1 MHVIA
6 ALLFCTALS
15 FAQTIVSAEY
25 FWDTDPG
32 FGFGTPLTIVAD
44 DSVSTNAVLSPLAQ
58 SGFHTLFV
66 RYLDSTGRWSKSQG
80 RQYYYVPLANPATLD
95 SISQVSVKLNGSP
108 IHSLSLSPEDT
119 AQYVET
125 LETDTVSPGLHNI
138 SVSFATESG
147 RQSRA
152 QSSYLF
158 VFPPDTGWNNLKIVN
173 ADLTLND
180 IPIGTIDLPDS
191 SQSGHGVTLGTDTLQ
206 EGTHKLALDF
216 RDNRGLTTGNLDGY
230 FYMFNPHV
238 AGDPLF
244 LTAAEYFINVDPGV
258 GNAVPLAAED
268 GVFDELD
275 ESFTDSLSGLPV
287 GLYIAGL
294 RVRDNRG
301 IWSETQIDTFLIAPL
316 LTIASSGNDIIL
328 HWQPGDNGGTLM
340 HVERATTT
348 GGPYTEIGTSNTA
361 SYVDAG
367 IVTATDKAFYQVK
380 QDLITLA
387 NFRLPVASP
396 NQR

>member
-1 MHVIA
+1 MRLI
-6 ALLFCTALS
+6 ALLLLCTTLS

-32 FGFGTPLTIVAD
+32 FGFGTPLAIVAD
-44 DSVSTNAVLSPLAQ
+44 DSVSTNAVLAPLPQ

-80 RQYYYVPLANPATLD
+80 RQYYYVPQANPATLD

-108 IHSLSLSPEDT
+108 IRSLSLSQGDT
-119 AQYVET
+119 ALYTET
-125 LETDTVSPGLHNI
+125 LETDTVTPGLHNI
-138 SVSFATESG
+138 SISFTTETG

-180 IPIGTIDLPDS
+180 MPIGTIDLPDS

-230 FYMFNPHV
+230 FYLFNPHV
-238 AGDPLF
+238 AQPPIT
-244 LTAAEYFINVDPGV
+244 LTAAEYFINVDPGP
-258 GNAVPLAAED
+258 GNAVPLAADD
-268 GVFDELD
+268 GAFDER
-275 ESFTDSLSGLPV
+275 EETFTDSLSGLPV

-301 IWSETQIDTFLIAPL
+301 IWSETQVDTFVIAPL
-316 LTIASSGNDIIL
+316 LTITSSGNDVIL
-328 HWQPGDNGGTLM
+328 RWQPGDNGGTMM

-348 GGPYTEIGTSNTA
+348 GGPYTEIGSSNTA
-361 SYVDAG
+361 SYTDAG
-367 IVTATDKAFYQVK
+367 IISATDKAFYQIK
-380 QDLITLA
+380 QDLANLA
-387 NFRLPVASP
+387 NFRLPAVSP